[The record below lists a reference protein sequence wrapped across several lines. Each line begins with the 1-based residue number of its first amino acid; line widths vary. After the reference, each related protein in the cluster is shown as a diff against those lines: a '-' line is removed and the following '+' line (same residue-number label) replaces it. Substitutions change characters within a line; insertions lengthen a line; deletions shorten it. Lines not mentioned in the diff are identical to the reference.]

1 MSRIMHIAR
10 DVWPRLQAAVR
21 FDPTGLSWSLP
32 DGKPSVPLGK
42 NSPFPTTVMRIMYIM
57 LMVSHLLRAHGVSR
71 NLGIR
76 EG

>member
-42 NSPFPTTVMRIMYIM
+42 NLPFQTTVMRIMYKD
-57 LMVSHLLRAHGVSR
+57 STG
-71 NLGIR
+71 
-76 EG
+76 